1 MNGFTFEREV
11 NDSLSPETVSFRKI
25 RIDSK
30 GRISIPSD
38 LRKSLGMESGSDVLL
53 GFDLEKGIIFL
64 VCGQGGVVL
73 ASRKGGLCITVNMG
87 DCGELFTR
95 ADTSTKSSCKNNS
108 SQISPDAGSNLGTSE
123 SPAPDPE
130 NNLIDANKI
139 SNR

>member
-1 MNGFTFEREV
+1 MNGFTFERETY
-11 NDSLSPETVSFRKI
+11 DSLSPETVSFRKI

-38 LRKSLGMESGSDVLL
+38 LRKSLGLAKGSDVLL

-64 VCGQGGVVL
+64 VCGQGSV
-73 ASRKGGLCITVNMG
+73 AVNMG
-87 DCGELFTR
+87 DCG
-95 ADTSTKSSCKNNS
+95 
-108 SQISPDAGSNLGTSE
+108 SPDAGSNLGTSE

-130 NNLIDANKI
+130 NNLIDTNKI